1 MLSKSSSTDE
11 IACWFIDT
19 EYNEE
24 SFFVRHAYFTGE
36 DKPMEKLK
44 KAMDRVSDSASM
56 PMEVKSLGRGI
67 WELRV
72 RLDHR
77 IARVLFS
84 PELIG
89 FCNLALFAGIK
100 KTQKTPT
107 TWLNIAVDRR
117 KHWRLRQISL

>member
-1 MLSKSSSTDE
+1 MQQAIPWEFYVSDLGRPL
-11 IACWFIDT
+11 
-19 EYNEE
+19 
-24 SFFVRHAYFTGE
+24 FVRELAGL
-36 DKPMEKLK
+36 KLAPAEAERLK
-44 KAMDRVSDSASM
+44 NAMDRVSDSAAM

-84 PELIG
+84 PELVG
-89 FCNLALFAGIK
+89 SCHLALFVGIK

-107 TWLNIAVDRR
+107 AWLNIAIGRR
-117 KHWRLRQISL
+117 KLWLFRQISL